1 MKRRVIFVI
10 LFVQLCT
17 ASFAQT
23 LDTGCDSLL
32 FEKVLAK
39 NKVQRLWIYSNGS
52 YILSHY
58 EKNRIGIDTGRI
70 TKKGKAVHL
79 ISKSHSG
86 IDMHLRPIILYE
98 NKLGWAVNKYDFQN
112 RKSDIWLRVADQS
125 QTWRFN
131 PVSNDTICDT
141 TYYKN
146 GKRLVY
152 KRITHEMQAKREQV
166 RKQKI
171 EEERARIQKL
181 EDEKI
186 AIQGYKAAYLDMTN
200 LILPEYAPLLNN
212 YYCGPGCFEEANS
225 SFIYH
230 QGLDT
235 VFSWSQWNSEAQ
247 RLAHFDVTIHETAH
261 KSMYEARV
269 KCNSHLNGTNNSTS
283 AKNKYVILNSKR
295 EFIECDFEEMPKSS
309 GMTSHIPEA
318 FLPREVEVFLKKV
331 AVVSEKSPRLQTYI
345 FTENISSNVH
355 AIYGMLNE
363 FSAYFHG
370 VNATWLL
377 YKRADTLFSKMQY
390 EELKEVLYGSLAY
403 YEFSLFMAWY
413 IDYLKHEHPET
424 YKSVLRNI
432 NMRKVFTDLEFT
444 FNKLIIEIEQ
454 EIAQIDIINLFNSAN
469 FKGISEGLKAE
480 LENSQ
485 DILNEFRIRGKH
497 SIASR

>member
-1 MKRRVIFVI
+1 MKTRVIFMI
-10 LFVQLCT
+10 LFVHLCT
-17 ASFAQT
+17 ASFAQA

-79 ISKSHSG
+79 ISTSHSG
-86 IDMHLRPIILYE
+86 VDMHLRPIVLYE
-98 NKLGWAVNKYDFQN
+98 NKLGWAVNKYAFQN
-112 RKSDIWLRVADQS
+112 DDDDIWVRVADRS

-141 TYYKN
+141 TYYN
-146 GKRLVY
+146 YGKRLVY
-152 KRITHEMQAKREQV
+152 KRITHEMHVKREEE

-186 AIQGYKAAYLDMTN
+186 AIQGYKTAYLDMTN
-200 LILPEYAPLLNN
+200 LILPEYAPLMNN
-212 YYCGPGCFEEANS
+212 YYCGPGCFEDANPL
-225 SFIYH
+225 FIYH

-235 VFSWSQWNSEAQ
+235 VFSWSKWNSEAQ
-247 RLAHFDVTIHETAH
+247 RLAHFHVTIHETAH

-269 KCNSHLNGTNNSTS
+269 KRNRNLNDTNNTTG

-295 EFIECDFEEMPKSS
+295 EFIACDFEEMPKAS
-309 GMTSHIPEA
+309 GMTRHIPES
-318 FLPREVEVFLKKV
+318 FLPREVNVFFNKV

-345 FTENISSNVH
+345 FNENTSSNVH

-363 FSAYFHG
+363 FSAYYHG

-390 EELKEVLYGSLAY
+390 EDLKEVLYGSLAY

-424 YKSVLRNI
+424 YKSVLKNI
-432 NMRKVFTDLEFT
+432 TMRKVFTDLELA
-444 FNKLIIEIEQ
+444 FNKLTIEIEQ
-454 EIAQIDIINLFNSAN
+454 EIAQIDIIILLNSTYL
-469 FKGISEGLKAE
+469 KGISDGLKAE
-480 LENSQ
+480 LKNSQ

>member
-1 MKRRVIFVI
+1 MKSTVIIAI
-10 LFVQLCT
+10 LCMQLCK
-17 ASFAQT
+17 ASYAQFF
-23 LDTGCDSLL
+23 DSHCEGLL
-32 FEKVLAK
+32 YEKVLDK
-39 NKVQRLWIYSNGS
+39 NKVQRLWIYTNGKYLLS
-52 YILSHY
+52 YY
-58 EKNRIGIDTGRI
+58 EKNRVSIDSGSVIRKNKEIQFT
-70 TKKGKAVHL
+70 
-79 ISKSHSG
+79 SKSNFT
-86 IDMHLRPIILYE
+86 IDRHLRVLVLYE
-98 NKLGWAVNKYDFQN
+98 HKRGLAVNRYAFQN
-112 RKSDIWLRVADQS
+112 DDDDIWLRVADQS
-125 QTWRFN
+125 QSWRFN

-146 GKRLVY
+146 GKRPVY
-152 KRITHEMQAKREQV
+152 KRVTREMQERWEEA

-235 VFSWSQWNSEAQ
+235 IFSWSQWNSEAQ

-295 EFIECDFEEMPKSS
+295 EFIECDYVDLPKAE
-309 GMTSHIPEA
+309 GIKAYIPQA
-318 FLPREVEVFLKKV
+318 FLEPKITGRIPFEVTEY
-331 AVVSEKSPRLQTYI
+331 KSPRLQMYV
-345 FTENISSNVH
+345 FGQVSSNVN
-355 AIYGMLNE
+355 ALYGMLNE

-403 YEFSLFMAWY
+403 YEFSLFMSWY
-413 IDYLKHEHPET
+413 IDYLKHEHPEI

-432 NMRKVFTDLEFT
+432 TMRKVFTDLELA
-444 FNKLIIEIEQ
+444 FNKLTIEIEQ
-454 EIAQIDIINLFNSAN
+454 EIAQIDIINLFNSTY
-469 FKGISEGLKAE
+469 FMGISEGLKAE